1 MERTLATPVP
11 SSRTFT
17 EREKYNAKLHS
28 CALGWHR
35 HSFASGAIAAPM
47 INGYS
52 GAKAE
57 SGIEQVLLAC
67 RYGRCNQSRSSRR
80 VVIERQYGESYN
92 YAPREMLH

>member
-1 MERTLATPVP
+1 MERTLAAPVP
-11 SSRTFT
+11 SSRHLYRKGEIQCEASQFW
-17 EREKYNAKLHS
+17 R
-28 CALGWHR
+28 R